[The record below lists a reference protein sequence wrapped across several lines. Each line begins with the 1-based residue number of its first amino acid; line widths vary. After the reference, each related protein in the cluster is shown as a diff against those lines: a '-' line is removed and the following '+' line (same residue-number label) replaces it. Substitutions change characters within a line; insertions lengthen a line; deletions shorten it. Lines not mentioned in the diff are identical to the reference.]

1 MCPVSRETTI
11 DPPCQRASRLIDA
24 PLWCDRTG
32 IRYGSS
38 MSEPQQYSR
47 RAVFWARTVFVVA
60 GCAIIGLGTI
70 LETLALS
77 VAHFLGY
84 AMQILGAVIL
94 GFGAFARG
102 TICTDFFLRVLNRLV
117 N

>member
-1 MCPVSRETTI
+1 MCPVRRATTI
-11 DPPCQRASRLIDA
+11 DPPCQRASRLIGA
-24 PLWCDRTG
+24 PLWCDKTE
-32 IRYGSS
+32 IRYGPR

-47 RAVFWARTVFVVA
+47 RAVFWARAAFVIA
-60 GCAIIGLGTI
+60 GCAMIGLGTI
-70 LETLALS
+70 LETFALS

-84 AMQILGAVIL
+84 ALQILGAVTL

-102 TICTDFFLRVLNRLV
+102 TMCAVFFLRILNRLV